1 MIDKDKGGPAFPQP
15 AVDTENGVISS
26 ADFGES
32 GMTLRD
38 YFAAQSITGINP
50 GKLYGDDS
58 IRSHAE
64 MAYKL
69 ADAML
74 KARES

>member
-1 MIDKDKGGPAFPQP
+1 MSDKNKGGPAFPQP
-15 AVDTENGVISS
+15 AVDTENGVMSA

-38 YFAAQSITGINP
+38 YFAAQSIAGINP
-50 GKLYGDDS
+50 GRLFGDDG
-58 IRSHAE
+58 IKEIAE
-64 MAYKL
+64 NAYKL

-74 KARES
+74 KARG